1 MFNKLFGD
9 VGGKLKLLA
18 TITFYLYWIGGTITG
33 VVLLVMDDYFLAY
46 ALLLIALS
54 WLVAWLMSL
63 PLYAFGQLVQ
73 NSDAIREKMG
83 ASAVDSTASVGP
95 VDSQMAKEAAVRA
108 TKEAQLKAWRE
119 QDLITEEEYQAKLK
133 EL

>member
-83 ASAVDSTASVGP
+83 ASAVDSTASVGS
-95 VDSQMAKEAAVRA
+95 VDSQMTKEAAVRA